1 LFNTVSGQYWDGE
14 EGVVIIPCYQ
24 TTKFLEFIPRDQG
37 GGFQG
42 EISPTDPVLQRTER
56 NGAKEL
62 LPSGNELV
70 KSDQAYSLIVEDD
83 GSFQPVVLDMKSTQL
98 KVSRRWKT
106 MIGMEKLKHPKTGVL
121 ITPPVYATMWRLTTT
136 EETNDQ
142 GTWAN
147 YLISKVGTVQN
158 RDLLLEAKAFRESV
172 MAGEVKAA
180 PEEAPAKSDE
190 IPF

>member
-1 LFNTVSGQYWDGE
+1 
-14 EGVVIIPCYQ
+14 VVIIPCYQ